1 MAPPRLIFFSM
12 LPPPPLMPQ
21 ENKFNSCTSLSFGVF
36 ILNSINCLF
45 GIYKIMSYPHLLHF
59 STLRRNP
66 FFRSTFY
73 KFSICLILLLHHLV
87 TTIYWNCTFFVPFHL
102 LYSSNGPRE
111 WVSKSFVWWKRVG
124 GSSSRSKYY
133 PWLAGSGTIKYYK
146 YLSFSGI
153 WVLPLAC
160 LWYNQASPL
169 DGRGLAV
176 AAEASIWYNQAPP
189 LDVMLNVMLIQIQ
202 IQIQM

>member
-1 MAPPRLIFFSM
+1 MKSNSILKTTKNHLWQKNHLVAPPRLIFFSM

-21 ENKFNSCTSLSFGVF
+21 ENKFNSCTYLSFGVF

-45 GIYKIMSYPHLLHF
+45 GIYKIMSYPHLLHL

-87 TTIYWNCTFFVPFHL
+87 TTIYWNCTFFCTFSPPFFVPIHL
-102 LYSSNGPRE
+102 FLYSNGARE
-111 WVSKSFVWWKRVG
+111 WVSKSFVWLKRVD
-124 GSSSRSKYY
+124 SSSRSKH
-133 PWLAGSGTIKYYK
+133 
-146 YLSFSGI
+146 
-153 WVLPLAC
+153 
-160 LWYNQASPL
+160 WYNHASPL
-169 DGRGLAV
+169 
-176 AAEASIWYNQAPP
+176 N
-189 LDVMLNVMLIQIQ
+189 VMLNVRQIQIQIQ